1 MEELSKEELLEL
13 VAFYKQRCSDVE
25 FNVLKTQLKLNY
37 FINLISKSEEVA
49 AAPKASPSKKT
60 G

>member
-1 MEELSKEELLEL
+1 MEELSKEELLQL
-13 VAFYKQRCSDVE
+13 VAFYKQKSSDLE

-37 FINLISKSEEVA
+37 FINLMSKSEEA
-49 AAPKASPSKKT
+49 ASAPKASPSKKT

>member
-1 MEELSKEELLEL
+1 MEELSKEELLQL
-13 VAFYKQRCSDVE
+13 VTFYKQKSSDLE

-49 AAPKASPSKKT
+49 VAPKVSSSKKT

>member
-1 MEELSKEELLEL
+1 MEELSKEELLQL
-13 VAFYKQRCSDVE
+13 VTFYKQKSSDLE

-37 FINLISKSEEVA
+37 FINLISKSEEVGV
-49 AAPKASPSKKT
+49 APKVSSSKKT